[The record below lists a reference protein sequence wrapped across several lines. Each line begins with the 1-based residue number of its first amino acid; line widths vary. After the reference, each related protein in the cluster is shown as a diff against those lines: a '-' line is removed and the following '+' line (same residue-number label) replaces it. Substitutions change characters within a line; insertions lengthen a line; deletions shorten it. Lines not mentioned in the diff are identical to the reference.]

1 MIFFFFYQYFSF
13 SPLFVL
19 KYLFIDDGKTHKE
32 KLSKFFSFFPSF
44 LECGGCWLKV
54 NKYIK
59 MYAHARHNQRE
70 IWANVYCKDVTTT
83 VDVSTCKFVIYL
95 WAVSSVVYHIWTR
108 AEDLQL
114 WNTHWLPS
122 LREHERRLEFPSPY
136 YR

>member
-44 LECGGCWLKV
+44 IECGGCWLKV
-54 NKYIK
+54 NKYK
-59 MYAHARHNQRE
+59 
-70 IWANVYCKDVTTT
+70 NVRTRQAQPTRNMGEVYSKDVTTI